1 MPSLESEL
9 DAVAAET
16 AFSGAVRVDQGDEIL
31 VEKAY
36 GLAHRGYEIPNAV
49 DTRFAIASGAKVF
62 TGLTVVSLIEDGA
75 LELSTTARSVLGS
88 DLPLVH
94 DDVTVEQLLAHRS
107 GIGDCMDEDDPEL
120 DLNAYLLPV
129 GTACH

>member
-1 MPSLESEL
+1 MS
-9 DAVAAET
+9 
-16 AFSGAVRVDQGDEIL
+16 I
-31 VEKAY
+31 KAWSSNFTY
-36 GLAHRGYEIPNAV
+36 LLA
-49 DTRFAIASGAKVF
+49 
-62 TGLTVVSLIEDGA
+62 DGA

-107 GIGDCMDEDDPEL
+107 GIGDYMDEDDPEL